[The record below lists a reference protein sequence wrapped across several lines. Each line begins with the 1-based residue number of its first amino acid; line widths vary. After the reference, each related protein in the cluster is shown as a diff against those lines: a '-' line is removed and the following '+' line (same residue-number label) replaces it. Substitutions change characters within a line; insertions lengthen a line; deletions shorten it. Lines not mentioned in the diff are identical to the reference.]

1 MNQIARFHTFNLL
14 AFTFAWVPIVYPFFT
29 LARGFSDRDYFTLFS
44 LYYFAMC
51 LFEVPTGLA
60 ADRLGRKN
68 ALAVGSFGLAAS
80 YALIFL
86 ADTLPLAAAGL
97 VTMALFHTMLS
108 GSDAAWLYDQLL
120 AEKRSHEYLRLE
132 GRAQWMRLL
141 GVSATSVLAGAGAQF
156 IGFGTAFA
164 LSIVCSVAAGGLAL
178 TLREPPRSGTEI
190 SVRGRLA
197 GSTRMVLTNRH
208 VRWIFLYYILL
219 FLLLRVAYHFYQPH
233 MRAVGIDNYL
243 VYGVTLGLLNVFAA
257 PFAGMAHRLNAWL
270 GPRWLASSLPLMMSA
285 SFFLLYAFPIRISVA
300 FFALQQVPFALI
312 NPVTRS
318 YTQRHISSD
327 RRATVFSMQSLAGRL
342 AVGVVFL
349 VTGEAFQRLGVSP
362 LYLVLGLG
370 SATLALALHFARPAG
385 PAQ

>member
-1 MNQIARFHTFNLL
+1 MNQIRRFHTFNLL
-14 AFTFAWVPIVYPFFT
+14 AYTFAWVPIVYPFFT
-29 LARGFSDRDYFTLFS
+29 LARGFSNRDYFALFS

-68 ALAVGSFGLAAS
+68 ALVVGSFGLAAS
-80 YALIFL
+80 YAVIFL
-86 ADTLPLAAAGL
+86 ARSFPAAASGL
-97 VTMALFHTMLS
+97 VLMALFHTMLS
-108 GSDAAWLYDQLL
+108 GSDAAWLYDRLL
-120 AEKRSHEYLRLE
+120 EENRSHEYMRLE

-164 LSIVCSVAAGGLAL
+164 LSIACSVAAGCLAL
-178 TLREPPRSGTEI
+178 TLAEPARSGAQS
-190 SVRGRLA
+190 SVRVRLA
-197 GSTRMVLTNRH
+197 GSARLMLTNRH
-208 VRWIFLYYILL
+208 VRWVFLYYILL

-233 MRAVGIDNYL
+233 MRAVGIENYL

-257 PFAGMAHRLNAWL
+257 PFAGWAHRLEAWL

-285 SFFLLYAFPIRISVA
+285 SFFLLNAFPVRISVV

-342 AVGVVFL
+342 AVGLVFL

-370 SATLALALHFARPAG
+370 SAALGLALHLARPAN
-385 PAQ
+385 PA